1 MQPGQIK
8 KSHLAVA
15 CEEWKKLQEYIAGQ
29 KVIIDGNS
37 LDLAAVVAASYHHVV
52 PELTNEPSDVQRIT
66 ASVDVLMDHLT
77 KGYCVYGVNT
87 GFGGSAD
94 SRTDKWVSLQA
105 ALLQLTQCGVLV
117 SADREGADGHEG
129 SSTSAGPHAMPG
141 SWVRATMVVRS
152 NHSARGHS
160 AVTVPVIQS
169 ILNLLTHR
177 ITPVVPLRGTVSASG
192 DLMPLAYIAGAIQGS
207 PDIFVR
213 RDDGGKSPA
222 KVSTA
227 LEALEAVG
235 ASRTDFGPKEGLGL
249 VNGTAS
255 SAALASLVMYE
266 THQLAVL
273 TQVLSAMAVEAVMG
287 NSESFHPFIG
297 AVRPHAGQ
305 IESARNIMALLQG
318 SFLAKGVMSK
328 KNRNEAGLVQD
339 RYALRSAPQ
348 WIGPQLE
355 DLLLA
360 HEQVA
365 TELNATADNPLVDT
379 ETNDIYYGCNFQAAA
394 ITSAMEKS
402 RLSLQMLG
410 KLLFAQSTEMIT
422 PELNNGLP
430 TNLVADDPNCSFT
443 MKGVDISMAAYMAEL
458 GYLTNPVS
466 SHVQSAEM
474 QNQSVNSMAFV
485 SARYTMQA
493 VEVVSLMCASFIYIA
508 CQALDL
514 RAINLSFLSR
524 LPVIIPSTLERE
536 FSSVLSNTELG
547 NLAISVDKHMTSIW
561 PTTSKLEASE
571 RCRILVD
578 TSLATIL
585 QALVNRQSSKPF
597 ESVTALDN
605 WKARAFSVLVEA
617 YQSNLT
623 GLVQHQHTEELLGI
637 GSKLIYQTVRKDLR
651 VPFHQGFIEHPTV
664 DSTTL
669 NKREKKTVGGWI
681 SVIYEALRNG
691 QLQKPLMLWMS
702 ENMA

>member
-1 MQPGQIK
+1 MQPGQNK

-15 CEEWKKLQEYIAGQ
+15 CEEWKKLQQYIAGQ

-37 LDLAAVVAASYHHVV
+37 LDLAAVVAVSCHHVV
-52 PELTNEPSDVQRIT
+52 PRLTDEPSDLQRIT

-117 SADREGADGHEG
+117 SADKEGADGHE
-129 SSTSAGPHAMPG
+129 SQSTGVGPHAMPG

-160 AVTVPVIQS
+160 AVTIPVIQS
-169 ILNLLTHR
+169 ILNLLAHR
-177 ITPVVPLRGTVSASG
+177 ITPIVPLRGTVSASG
-192 DLMPLAYIAGAIQGS
+192 DLMPLSYIAGAIQGS
-207 PDIFVR
+207 PDIFVK
-213 RDDGGKSPA
+213 RDDDSKSPA

-235 ASRTDFGPKEGLGL
+235 VSRTDLGPKEGLGL

-318 SFLAKGVMSK
+318 SYLAKGVMSK
-328 KNRNEAGLVQD
+328 KNRNETGLVQD

-379 ETNDIYYGCNFQAAA
+379 QTNDIYYGCNFQAAA

-410 KLLFAQSTEMIT
+410 KLLFAQSTEMMS

-485 SARYTMQA
+485 SGRYTMQA
-493 VEVVSLMCASFIYIA
+493 VEVVSLMSASFIYIA

-514 RAINLSFLSR
+514 RAMTLSFLSS

-536 FSSVLSNTELG
+536 FSPVLSNTELAT
-547 NLAISVDKHMTSIW
+547 LAINVDKHMTSIW
-561 PTTSKLEASE
+561 PTTSKLESSE

-585 QALVNRQSSKPF
+585 QALVNRKSPKPF
-597 ESVTALDN
+597 ESATALDS
-605 WKARAFSVLVEA
+605 WKARALSVLVEA
-617 YQSNLT
+617 YQASLKRH
-623 GLVQHQHTEELLGI
+623 VQQQHTEELLGI

-664 DSTTL
+664 DSTML
-669 NKREKKTVGGWI
+669 NKREKKTIGGWI

-691 QLQKPLMLWMS
+691 QLQRPLMLWMS
-702 ENMA
+702 ENIA